1 MVTQTK
7 QETRDSKPQENI
19 KKFKEV
25 LLYVLESI
33 GARPNIGESVICKLM
48 YFIDFDFYEIY
59 EEQIMGLKYLKNHHG
74 PTPKD
79 FPKILKTMEEDKD
92 LVPAVK
98 KYFQFEQKKYLPLR
112 KADLTNFS
120 AREKELIDME
130 IERFKDVNASKTE
143 SDSHRDV
150 PWIGTE
156 DMKIIDYE
164 AVFSRT
170 EEFSRRQYD
179 DDSV

>member
-74 PTPKD
+74 PTPK
-79 FPKILKTMEEDKD
+79 ILKIFLKF
-92 LVPAVK
+92 LKQWK
-98 KYFQFEQKKYLPLR
+98 K
-112 KADLTNFS
+112 
-120 AREKELIDME
+120 M
-130 IERFKDVNASKTE
+130 
-143 SDSHRDV
+143 
-150 PWIGTE
+150 
-156 DMKIIDYE
+156 
-164 AVFSRT
+164 
-170 EEFSRRQYD
+170 
-179 DDSV
+179 

>member
-59 EEQIMGLKYLKNHHG
+59 EEQIMGLKYLKNLKIFM
-74 PTPKD
+74 PTP
-79 FPKILKTMEEDKD
+79 
-92 LVPAVK
+92 
-98 KYFQFEQKKYLPLR
+98 
-112 KADLTNFS
+112 
-120 AREKELIDME
+120 LISSMLLL
-130 IERFKDVNASKTE
+130 
-143 SDSHRDV
+143 
-150 PWIGTE
+150 
-156 DMKIIDYE
+156 
-164 AVFSRT
+164 
-170 EEFSRRQYD
+170 
-179 DDSV
+179 SVLLL